1 MKVLRLNTLGRFKMG
16 HFEKEE
22 RYLMLKDEFQSL
34 TEVIRVFK
42 IYDVDLNDDVLK
54 ILAFKETM
62 FY

>member
-1 MKVLRLNTLGRFKMG
+1 MG